1 MNLTNDQAL
10 YAVHSAIPAI
20 LTVASFCCLLYLGLL
35 VFRTAPARTK
45 PSPRSASPPKLS
57 IINFLLIGLVACE
70 SVQILFTTIHN
81 SVCYSP
87 TDTQDRASIF
97 SSLSLVVVGFGQ
109 SFYLGFA
116 YVRSIDIIRKRVSV
130 RTANMFKITVYVT
143 AALLPLP
150 GFMLLI
156 SSFVYTISTPILEA
170 FQIVS
175 VATTAVLDT
184 AFMYCFTAHIRTINA
199 TLDIDPKLL
208 IIAWYGVVS
217 CGFAFASLASFAYAA
232 TLRPQD
238 GWQFVLMRDLVDV
251 FVFGICATCLWMKVS
266 LMRVQLHRQ
275 TEDWNS
281 GQKTGTL

>member
-10 YAVHSAIPAI
+10 HAVHSAIPAT
-20 LTVASFCCLLYLGLL
+20 LTAASFCCLAYLGRL
-35 VFRTAPARTK
+35 VFRTAPSRLK

-57 IINFLLIGLVACE
+57 IVNVLLIGLLACE
-70 SVQILFTTIHN
+70 FVQILLATIHN
-81 SVCYSP
+81 SIYYSP
-87 TDTQDRASIF
+87 TDTEDRPSIF
-97 SSLSLVVVGFGQ
+97 SILSLVSIGFGQ

-130 RTANMFKITVYVT
+130 RAANMFKIVVYIT

-156 SSFVYTISTPILEA
+156 SSFVYTIATPILEA

-184 AFMYCFTAHIRTINA
+184 AFMYCFAAHIRTINA

-208 IIAWYGVVS
+208 IIARYGVVS
-217 CGFAFASLASFAYAA
+217 CGFAFASLVSYAYAG
-232 TLRPQD
+232 TLKPQD
-238 GWQFVLMRDLVDV
+238 GWQFVLMRNLVDV
-251 FVFGICATCLWMKVS
+251 FVFGICATCLGMKVS
-266 LMRVQLHRQ
+266 LMRVQLHRH
-275 TEDWNS
+275 TDDWNS
-281 GQKTGTL
+281 LQKTATL

>member
-1 MNLTNDQAL
+1 MTVTNDQAL
-10 YAVHSAIPAI
+10 YTVHCAIPAI
-20 LTVASFCCLLYLGLL
+20 ITTASLCCLVYLARL

-45 PSPRSASPPKLS
+45 PSPRSASSPRLS
-57 IINFLLIGLVACE
+57 IVNVLLIGLLACE
-70 SVQILFTTIHN
+70 FVQELLTAIHN
-81 SVCYSP
+81 GVYYSP

-97 SSLSLVVVGFGQ
+97 SSTSLVVVGFGQ

-130 RTANMFKITVYVT
+130 RTANMFKIAVYIT

-150 GFMLLI
+150 GVMLLI
-156 SSFVYTISTPILEA
+156 SSFIYTIATPILEA

-175 VATTAVLDT
+175 VATTAVLDI
-184 AFMYCFTAHIRTINA
+184 AFMYCFAAHIRTINA

-217 CGFAFASLASFAYAA
+217 CGFAFASLASFAYA
-232 TLRPQD
+232 TMLTPRD
-238 GWQFVLMRDLVDV
+238 GWQFVLMRDLVEV
-251 FVFGICATCLWMKVS
+251 FVFGICATCLGMKVS

>member
-1 MNLTNDQAL
+1 MTLTNDQAL
-10 YAVHSAIPAI
+10 HAVHSAIPAI
-20 LTVASFCCLLYLGLL
+20 LTTASFGCLVYLARL
-35 VFRTAPARTK
+35 VFRPAPTRQK
-45 PSPRSASPPKLS
+45 PSQRPASPPKLS
-57 IINFLLIGLVACE
+57 IVNILLIGLLFCE
-70 SVQILFTTIHN
+70 FVQILLATIHN
-81 SVCYSP
+81 SICYSP

-97 SSLSLVVVGFGQ
+97 SSLSLVAVGFGQ

-130 RTANMFKITVYVT
+130 RSANIFKIIVYIT

-156 SSFVYTISTPILEA
+156 SSFVYTIATPVLEA

-175 VATTAVLDT
+175 VATTAVLDI

-208 IIAWYGVVS
+208 IIAWYGVIS
-217 CGFAFASLASFAYAA
+217 CGFAFASLVSFAYAA
-232 TLRPQD
+232 TLTPQD
-238 GWQFVLMRDLVDV
+238 GWQFVLMRNLVDV
-251 FVFGICATCLWMKVS
+251 FVFGICATCLGMKVS
-266 LMRVQLHRQ
+266 LMRVQLHRH
-275 TEDWNS
+275 TDDWNS